1 MSVAIKVNNVVK
13 KFGDNV
19 IIPGMSVNIKNGEFF
34 TLLGPNV
41 SYRQTNTSVFYLS
54 ARTNICDVTFLL
66 FKTSFL
72 RFQ

>member
-34 TLLGPNV
+34 YIIRTFRMWKNH
-41 SYRQTNTSVFYLS
+41 S
-54 ARTNICDVTFLL
+54 A
-66 FKTSFL
+66 
-72 RFQ
+72 